1 MKSSINSFL
10 IVLLLLSCTGKK
22 EVKEEKQVENQ
33 ETELVSKIEYPVLID
48 KSNPQLKDIEIH
60 DIAKV
65 TYLKVETKDDCLFPR
80 KWSFSGLYISGDD
93 LLISFGNNILHFNM
107 NGIYQNHIGNKGGAP
122 FEFAHGGIF
131 SVNESTQEVFLLD
144 FAKQRTLVYGYDG
157 KYKRSF
163 KNESYF
169 DRFCVLN
176 DSLAVCSNNDINQ
189 EDRIF
194 TISLKNGK
202 KKEVLLGAKKT
213 DAKKLMV
220 NIGAFSRT
228 NQYQDM
234 VYLCVGTS
242 DTIFAYDTNLKK
254 LLPIY
259 IQSPLNKNE
268 DEVKT
273 VPYLQFETAHI
284 ASILINDSPMPNFTY
299 WFNKENGNLSKV
311 RIKNKDLDDYVLAWG
326 TNKPNVVFDI
336 LEMPRLKEQLRNN
349 SLSGEL
355 KSLVEAAE
363 DEDNPIIM
371 IAEIEKNVL

>member
-1 MKSSINSFL
+1 MIEC
-10 IVLLLLSCTGKK
+10 LL
-22 EVKEEKQVENQ
+22 
-33 ETELVSKIEYPVLID
+33 
-48 KSNPQLKDIEIH
+48 
-60 DIAKV
+60 
-65 TYLKVETKDDCLFPR
+65 
-80 KWSFSGLYISGDD
+80 
-93 LLISFGNNILHFNM
+93 
-107 NGIYQNHIGNKGGAP
+107 
-122 FEFAHGGIF
+122 
-131 SVNESTQEVFLLD
+131 
-144 FAKQRTLVYGYDG
+144 YDG

-273 VPYLQFETAHI
+273 VPYLQFETAHN